1 MFFIFTMP
9 TVAQCR
15 YTNNELV
22 IATGHADGTA
32 RLFTVT
38 RKDGLAFRTLRTIA
52 AHDGGVSAIELN
64 PDGTLLTGGWKDFQ
78 VRAWKVIE

>member
-1 MFFIFTMP
+1 MT
-9 TVAQCR
+9 QCR

-32 RLFTVT
+32 RVFAVT
-38 RKDGLAFRTLRTIA
+38 RKDDLVFRTLHTIA

-64 PDGTLLTGGWKDFQ
+64 ADGTLLTGGWKDFQ
-78 VRAWKVIE
+78 VKAWKVIE